1 MSDWTTLGCE
11 NAYEALDMVIN
22 YLNEYD
28 LFDSENDK
36 LKKEH
41 PQYSTLFE
49 VFKDFERCLEK
60 IVETDK
66 ADGFVILAQYRMEDL
81 RDSLEYLKLTF
92 EEKMEKVKESLMDRW
107 DKSDDL
113 PEDEISIIDDG
124 YEVFG
129 KIEKLEFK
137 EREFEMPFT

>member
-36 LKKEH
+36 LKKEN

-107 DKSDDL
+107 NKSDDL